1 MQRPSVKTGAT
12 DSMKEPLISFRDFSF
27 QYRSLS
33 EPTLRNVNLDIYP
46 GEKILIAGPSGC
58 GKSTLAHCMN
68 GLIPFTYSGTITG
81 EYTLKGKRPSEL
93 SIFEISRSVGTILQD
108 QDGQF
113 IGLSVG
119 EDVAFAFENDC
130 MKTADMKPKVTKA
143 LEVVDMLPYIDHS
156 PHELSGGQKQRVSL
170 AGVLSM
176 DADIL
181 LFDEPLANLDPASG
195 KQAIELMDHIH
206 SETNKTIIIIE
217 HRIEDV
223 LEQDVDRIVLMAEG
237 RIVQIGTPDEM
248 LASSVMQQHGLR
260 EPLYVSA
267 LKYAGYAC
275 KPEDKPSSLLAISN
289 NDEARECLSN
299 WVAGEGDAT
308 RQTERTSMLEMDNV
322 RFSYDGEREVIRGVS
337 LTIGAGERIAL
348 LGNNGAGKSTLSH
361 LLTGIAAPTAGTIKL
376 NGEDIRSWSIRK
388 RGGHIGYVMQNPNHM
403 ITQPMIREE
412 VAFGLRMRG
421 MKEEEVMARVEE
433 TLRIC
438 GLYGYR
444 EWPVS
449 ALSYGQK
456 KRVTI
461 ASILAMKPSL
471 MILDEPTAGQDHKHY
486 TEFMSFISE
495 LAESG
500 MSFLFIT
507 HDMHLALE
515 YTERAAVLCNGELI
529 AIGDT
534 AHVLTHME
542 AIERANVKETSL
554 GTLARL
560 TGVCEPEALVRKFI
574 DHEKRVK
581 HHE

>member
-1 MQRPSVKTGAT
+1 
-12 DSMKEPLISFRDFSF
+12 
-27 QYRSLS
+27 
-33 EPTLRNVNLDIYP
+33 
-46 GEKILIAGPSGC
+46 
-58 GKSTLAHCMN
+58 
-68 GLIPFTYSGTITG
+68 
-81 EYTLKGKRPSEL
+81 
-93 SIFEISRSVGTILQD
+93 
-108 QDGQF
+108 
-113 IGLSVG
+113 
-119 EDVAFAFENDC
+119 
-130 MKTADMKPKVTKA
+130 
-143 LEVVDMLPYIDHS
+143 
-156 PHELSGGQKQRVSL
+156 
-170 AGVLSM
+170 
-176 DADIL
+176 
-181 LFDEPLANLDPASG
+181 
-195 KQAIELMDHIH
+195 
-206 SETNKTIIIIE
+206 
-217 HRIEDV
+217 
-223 LEQDVDRIVLMAEG
+223 
-237 RIVQIGTPDEM
+237 
-248 LASSVMQQHGLR
+248 
-260 EPLYVSA
+260 
-267 LKYAGYAC
+267 
-275 KPEDKPSSLLAISN
+275 
-289 NDEARECLSN
+289 
-299 WVAGEGDAT
+299 
-308 RQTERTSMLEMDNV
+308 
-322 RFSYDGEREVIRGVS
+322 
-337 LTIGAGERIAL
+337 
-348 LGNNGAGKSTLSH
+348 
-361 LLTGIAAPTAGTIKL
+361 
-376 NGEDIRSWSIRK
+376 
-388 RGGHIGYVMQNPNHM
+388 
-403 ITQPMIREE
+403 
-412 VAFGLRMRG
+412 MRG

-495 LAESG
+495 LANSG